1 LKKDGSE
8 DPQETQL
15 QLHCSMEFNENLP
28 RLGNFG
34 QPLTIPAGH
43 VAQHPVMNEVS
54 IHYIEFVDDCL
65 TPLTMGDIV

>member
-1 LKKDGSE
+1 
-8 DPQETQL
+8 
-15 QLHCSMEFNENLP
+15 MEFNENLP